1 MTVAPFTAADR
12 MPPGWRFVQ
21 GETRRLELAEGDWI
35 LVKQRLNAG
44 ERNKH
49 YERQYTI
56 THEGTLAP
64 NVAMRAGLSMI
75 LAYLVEW
82 NLTDATSRI
91 VPLRGLPGEDVIPI
105 MTAAL
110 ENLDPESY
118 DEVLQAIKRHE
129 LEMIAEREA
138 QKKTRR
144 GARESSAISPLPD
157 ASTGRTPTSPHS
169 IATSTP

>member
-1 MTVAPFTAADR
+1 VH
-12 MPPGWRFVQ
+12 

-56 THEGTLAP
+56 TEAGTLAP

-82 NLTDATSRI
+82 NVTDATSRI

-129 LEMIAEREA
+129 LEMIAAREA
-138 QKKTRR
+138 EKKTRR
-144 GARESSAISPLPD
+144 GADASPAISPLPERI
-157 ASTGRTPTSPHS
+157 TGL
-169 IATSTP
+169 TSTSVPSTVMSTP

>member
-1 MTVAPFTAADR
+1 MRPA
-12 MPPGWRFVQ
+12 GWRFVD
-21 GETRRLELAEGDWI
+21 GATRRLELAEGDWI
-35 LVKQRLNAG
+35 LVKQRLTAG

-56 THEGTLAP
+56 TEAGTLAP

-91 VPLRGLPGEDVIPI
+91 APLRGVPGEDPIPI

-110 ENLDPESY
+110 EQLDPESY

-129 LEMIAEREA
+129 LDMIATREA
-138 QKKTRR
+138 EKKTRI
-144 GARESSAISPLPD
+144 GAPASPAISPLPD
-157 ASTGRTPTSPHS
+157 GTTGRTSTSAPS
-169 IATSTP
+169 IAMSTP